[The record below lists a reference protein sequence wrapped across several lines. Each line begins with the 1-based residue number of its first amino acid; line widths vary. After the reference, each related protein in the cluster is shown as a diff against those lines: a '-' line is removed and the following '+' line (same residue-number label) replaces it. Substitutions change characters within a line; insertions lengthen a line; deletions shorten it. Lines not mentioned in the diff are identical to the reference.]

1 MSQSNNESPANN
13 ASRTMPAPAST
24 FRIPFRKRRPVV
36 FFFLMLFLVIAAVVA
51 GASVFAAV
59 NRSGAFAAP
68 RLGLVRVEGFI
79 GNAEKTVEWVEML
92 RRDPSVAGVLVR
104 VDSSGGGVS
113 PSQEL
118 YMAVKRLAE
127 TKPVVV
133 SMGTVAA
140 SGGYYV
146 AVGGH
151 EIFANPSTVTGS
163 IGVRLQISNVQG
175 LMQRI
180 GVTSESLTTGKFK
193 AAGSPFQELTGE
205 ERAYLQGILND
216 MQDEFVTAVANGRKL
231 PKEIVSSLA
240 DGRIFTGRQALNAKL
255 VDSLGDQQAALI
267 RLAVLAKDK
276 GARLA
281 DVPEVVEGPPKKT
294 PFWKKLLEA
303 AVDMDTANSAD
314 AMRYTFCY

>member
-1 MSQSNNESPANN
+1 MSQF
-13 ASRTMPAPAST
+13 TPAPASPG
-24 FRIPFRKRRPVV
+24 RAPFRKRRPAT
-36 FFFLMLFLVIAAVVA
+36 FFLLMLLLVIAAIVA

-79 GNAEKTVEWVEML
+79 GSAEKTVEWIETL

-104 VDSSGGGVS
+104 VDSSGGGVA

-127 TKPVVV
+127 QKPVVV

-146 AVGGH
+146 AVAGH

-163 IGVRLQISNVQG
+163 IGVRLQIANVQG

-193 AAGSPFQELTGE
+193 AAGSPFQELTEE
-205 ERAYLQGILND
+205 ERAYLRGILND
-216 MQDEFVTAVANGRKL
+216 MQEEFVATVAKGRNL
-231 PKEIVSSLA
+231 PRETVAALA
-240 DGRIFTGRQALNAKL
+240 DGRIFTGRQALEAKL
-255 VDSLGDQQAALI
+255 VDTLGDREAALI
-267 RLAVLAKDK
+267 RLAAMAKDK

-281 DVPEVVEGPPKKT
+281 DVPEIVEGPPKKT